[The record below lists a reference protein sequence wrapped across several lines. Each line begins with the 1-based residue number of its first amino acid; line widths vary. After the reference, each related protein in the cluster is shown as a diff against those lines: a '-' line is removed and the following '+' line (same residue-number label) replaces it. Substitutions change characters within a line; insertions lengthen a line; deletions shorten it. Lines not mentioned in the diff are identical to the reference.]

1 MRVVKKIKVNTYNC
15 SVLFVVTNEMGKSE
29 KHLQKKY
36 AKGTLIPGT
45 AAEEAE
51 GITITVDGSLYI
63 TMIDVKFLNH
73 NTIAHELYH
82 ATRRITEDRDI
93 TDEES
98 SAWLMGFLSQ
108 EFYAFLASERV
119 KKEFEKVDNQNGR
132 ESGQSK

>member
-1 MRVVKKIKVNTYNC
+1 MRIVKKIRVNTYNC
-15 SVLFVVTNEMGKSE
+15 NILFVLTNEMAKSE

-63 TMIDVKFLNH
+63 TMIDVKYLNH
-73 NTIAHELYH
+73 NTIGHELFH
-82 ATRRITEDRDI
+82 ATKRIAEDRDI

-98 SAWLMGFLSQ
+98 CAWLMGFLCE
-108 EFYAFLASERV
+108 EFYKFLGSERV
-119 KKEFEKVDNQNGR
+119 KLEFEKVDNKNGKEDNR
-132 ESGQSK
+132 SK